1 MSCRGGRPRPLAAL
15 LAITLAL
22 PAARAVADGAVSA
35 TVAATTDYIFRGV
48 SQTYG
53 GAALQGSL
61 NYQRSDGWFAGIWAS
76 NVDPYPGGRPSTE
89 IDAYG
94 GFGWSITQDWTAR
107 ATYTRYSYAWDRRPK
122 PYDYDELALALAFQD
137 RVTLSVAY
145 EPDATGK
152 SIEGYVRNHPAAA
165 YELSSRWPLVRDLAL
180 TAGIGYYDLSHL
192 FHLSY
197 WAGSAGLE
205 YSHGPLRVDLAHFTN
220 DHTVSR
226 LYEDAS
232 ADGEWV
238 LSAAWRF

>member
-1 MSCRGGRPRPLAAL
+1 MSCRGHLLRPTAVLLALAL
-15 LAITLAL
+15 LASR
-22 PAARAVADGAVSA
+22 AAADGTLSA
-35 TVAATTDYIFRGV
+35 TLAATTDYIFRGV

-61 NYQRSDGWFAGIWAS
+61 NYQRTEGWFAGLWAS

-94 GFGWSITQDWTAR
+94 GFAWSLAQDWTAR

-122 PYDYDELALALAFQD
+122 PYDYDELALAVGFQD

-145 EPDATGK
+145 EPDATGY
-152 SIEGYVRNHPAAA
+152 SNVGYAHNRPAAA
-165 YELSSRWPLVRDLAL
+165 YEFSSRWPLVRDLAL
-180 TAGIGYYDLSHL
+180 TAGIGYYDLSRL
-192 FHLSY
+192 FGLSY
-197 WAGSAGLE
+197 WAGSAGLQ
-205 YSHGPLRVDLAHFTN
+205 YSRGPLRVDLAHFTT
-220 DHTVSR
+220 DHTVYR